1 MAKTKKHLFREYKD
15 EKTKP
20 KLSKYAIKK
29 RNRLYD

>member
-1 MAKTKKHLFREYKD
+1 MAKTKKHLYSDYKN

-29 RNRLYD
+29 RER